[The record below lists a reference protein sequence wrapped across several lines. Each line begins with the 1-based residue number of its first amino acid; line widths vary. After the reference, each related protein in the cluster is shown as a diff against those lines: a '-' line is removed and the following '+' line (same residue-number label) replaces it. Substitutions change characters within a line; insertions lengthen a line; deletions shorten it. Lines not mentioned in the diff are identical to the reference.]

1 MRWTN
6 RVSHRVLIVD
16 DDRLLRENVA
26 RILKPLDLEVM
37 QAEDGLAAMERI
49 RGDRPDLVI
58 TDLEMPRIG
67 GLQLVQW
74 LRRTTELS
82 STLVMILTS
91 RASLG
96 DKLRGLEGA
105 DDYITKPFEPL
116 ELRARVKVM
125 IRLKDALDTALER
138 QRRLE
143 EITIT
148 HELPGIYNRRFLN
161 ARTEEE
167 FAKAARHETP
177 LTCLLLDLDHFKL
190 VNDNYGHAWGDFVL
204 REFAQIVRARLRQGD
219 LFARYGGEEFVL
231 LLPLTNAEE
240 GGQLADELRARIASH
255 RFVHGGLS
263 LGLTVSI
270 GLASMPSRD
279 IRSAAD
285 ILAAA
290 DAALYR
296 AKEAGRNRIA
306 GPTNEV
312 PT

>member
-1 MRWTN
+1 M
-6 RVSHRVLIVD
+6 SHRVLIVD

-26 RILKPLDLEVM
+26 RILKPLDLEVA
-37 QAEDGLAAMERI
+37 QASDGLDAMERV
-49 RGDRPDLVI
+49 RCDRPDLVI

-74 LRRTTELS
+74 IRRSTDLAN
-82 STLVMILTS
+82 TLVMILTS

-125 IRLKDALDTALER
+125 VRLKEALDTAVER
-138 QRRLE
+138 QKKLE

-148 HELPGIYNRRFLN
+148 DELTGIYNRRFLN
-161 ARTEEE
+161 ARAEEE
-167 FAKAARHETP
+167 VAKAIRHDTP

-204 REFAQIVRARLRQGD
+204 REFAQLVRDRLRQGD

-231 LLPLTNAEE
+231 LLPLTTGDE
-240 GGQLADELRARIASH
+240 GGQLADDLRSRIANH
-255 RFVHGGLS
+255 RFVNGGLS

-270 GLASMPSRD
+270 GIASMPNRD
-279 IRSAAD
+279 IRSAAEM
-285 ILAAA
+285 IAAA

-306 GPTNEV
+306 GAPDED
-312 PT
+312 PS